1 MKQLKNAPNYSSLEY
16 REEHIL
22 PLMKETN
29 GRLKFLEN
37 QILKQ
42 KTILPEHLNEL
53 IRNHVEHM
61 LLAMSYEQVVSYRL
75 DDDKHPV
82 PLDDYYAMHA
92 LFRSTPELFET
103 YDYTESQKE
112 THEKILRALDEYVE
126 RETHLIK
133 ALPFSHEEYYDGLVK
148 VLEHLIKSNVLIL
161 SKVLNKNF
169 RTDALPHL
177 VTSVIEQLFVYTEM
191 DNPYITSYAQ
201 YSLAFYD
208 QSLKQQMLDAEIK
221 EN

>member
-1 MKQLKNAPNYSSLEY
+1 MQQLKNAPNYSSLEY

-22 PLMKETN
+22 PLMKDIN
-29 GRLKFLEN
+29 GRLIILEN

-103 YDYTESQKE
+103 YDYTESQK
-112 THEKILRALDEYVE
+112 
-126 RETHLIK
+126 
-133 ALPFSHEEYYDGLVK
+133 
-148 VLEHLIKSNVLIL
+148 
-161 SKVLNKNF
+161 
-169 RTDALPHL
+169 
-177 VTSVIEQLFVYTEM
+177 
-191 DNPYITSYAQ
+191 
-201 YSLAFYD
+201 
-208 QSLKQQMLDAEIK
+208 
-221 EN
+221 